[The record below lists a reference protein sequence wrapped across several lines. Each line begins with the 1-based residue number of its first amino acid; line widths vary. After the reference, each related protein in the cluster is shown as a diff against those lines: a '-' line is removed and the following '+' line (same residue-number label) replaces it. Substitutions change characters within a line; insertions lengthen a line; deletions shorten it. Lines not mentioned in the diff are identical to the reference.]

1 MSTEIERKFLVADL
15 PDLSGAQKAIVRQ
28 GYLTAP
34 DDSTELRLRQ
44 KNDRYFL
51 TLKGSGALVRVER
64 EAEISAE
71 QFDTFWP
78 ETDGRRVEKERYT
91 GRLPDSRVFELDV
104 FLGDLAPL
112 RLVEVEF
119 QTEAEAEAYTPPGWF
134 GADVTAD
141 NRYKNKTMATKGIP
155 A

>member
-1 MSTEIERKFLVADL
+1 MSTEIERKFLVAKL
-15 PDLSGAQKAIVRQ
+15 PDLSGADKAVVRQ

-44 KNDRYFL
+44 KNDKFFL
-51 TLKGSGALVRVER
+51 TLKGGGTMVRVER
-64 EAEISAE
+64 EAEISSE
-71 QFDTFWP
+71 QFETFWP
-78 ETDGRRVEKERYT
+78 ETAGRRVEKERYT
-91 GRLPDSRVFELDV
+91 GQLPDGRVYELDV

-119 QTEAEAEAYTPPGWF
+119 QTEAEASAYTPPDWF

-141 NRYKNKTMATKGIP
+141 KRYKNKTMATSGVP

>member
-15 PDLSGAQKAIVRQ
+15 PDLGSVDKAIVRQ

-51 TLKGSGALVRVER
+51 TLKGSGGLVRVER

-78 ETDGRRVEKERYT
+78 ETDGRRVEKERFT
-91 GRLPDSRVFELDV
+91 GQLPDGRVFELDV
-104 FLGDLAPL
+104 FQGDLAPL

-119 QTEAEAEAYTPPGWF
+119 QTEAEAEAYTPPEWF
-134 GADVTAD
+134 GADVTTD
-141 NRYKNKTMATKGIP
+141 KRYKNKTMATKGIP

>member
-1 MSTEIERKFLVADL
+1 MSAEIERKFLVAEL
-15 PDLSGAQKAIVRQ
+15 PDLSRAERAVVRQ

-44 KNDRYFL
+44 KGDRYYL
-51 TLKGSGALVRVER
+51 TLKGVGSLVRIER

-71 QFDTFWP
+71 QFETFWP

-91 GRLPDSRVFELDV
+91 GRMEDGRVFELDI
-104 FLGDLAPL
+104 FFGDLAPL

-119 QTEAEAEAYTPPGWF
+119 PSEPEALAYVPPDWF
-134 GADVTAD
+134 GADVTED
-141 NRYKNKTMATKGIP
+141 KRYKNKIMAINGVP
-155 A
+155 V

>member
-1 MSTEIERKFLVADL
+1 MSTEIERKFLVAQL
-15 PDLSGAQKAIVRQ
+15 PDISNTEKAIVRQ

-44 KNDRYFL
+44 KNDKFFL
-51 TLKGSGALVRVER
+51 TLKGSGTMVRVER
-64 EAEISAE
+64 ETEISAG

-78 ETDGRRVEKERYT
+78 ETEGRRVEKERYT
-91 GRLPDSRVFELDV
+91 GQLPDGRVFELDA
-104 FLGDLAPL
+104 FLGELAPL

-119 QTEAEAEAYTPPGWF
+119 ETEAEAQAYTPPDWF

-141 NRYKNKTMATKGIP
+141 KRYKNKTMAIKGIP
-155 A
+155 S

>member
-1 MSTEIERKFLVADL
+1 MSTEIERKFLVAEL
-15 PDLSGAQKAIVRQ
+15 PDLSDAEKAVVRQ

-44 KNDRYFL
+44 KNDKFFL
-51 TLKGSGALVRVER
+51 TLKGSGAMVRIER
-64 EAEISAE
+64 EAEITAE
-71 QFDTFWP
+71 QFETFWP

-91 GRLPDSRVFELDV
+91 GQLPDGRVFELDV
-104 FLGDLAPL
+104 FSGDLSPL

-119 QTEAEAEAYTPPGWF
+119 QSEAEAQAYTPPAWF

-141 NRYKNKTMATKGIP
+141 KRYKNKTMAIKGVP

>member
-1 MSTEIERKFLVADL
+1 MSMEIERKFLVADL
-15 PDLSGAQKAIVRQ
+15 PDLSTAHKAVVRQ

-44 KNDRYFL
+44 KNDSYFL
-51 TLKGSGALVRVER
+51 TLKGSGGLVRVER
-64 EAEISAE
+64 ETKLSVD

-78 ETDGRRVEKERYT
+78 ETAGRRVEKERYT
-91 GRLPDSRVFELDV
+91 GTLPDGQVFELDI

-119 QTEAEAEAYTPPGWF
+119 TSEEAARAYAPPTWF
-134 GADVTAD
+134 GDDVTED
-141 NRYKNKTMATKGIP
+141 KRYKNKTMAINGIP
-155 A
+155 T

>member
-15 PDLSGAQKAIVRQ
+15 PDLSGAEKAIVRQ

-44 KNDRYFL
+44 KNDKYFL
-51 TLKGSGALVRVER
+51 TLKGGGAMVRVER
-64 EAEISAE
+64 ESEISVE

-78 ETDGRRVEKERYT
+78 ETEGRRVEKERYT
-91 GRLPDSRVFELDV
+91 GQLPDGRVFELDI
-104 FLGDLAPL
+104 FLGDLSPL

-119 QTEAEAEAYTPPGWF
+119 QTEDEANSYTPPAWF
-134 GADVTAD
+134 GTDVTAD
-141 NRYKNKTMATKGIP
+141 KRYKNKTMAINGVP
-155 A
+155 D

>member
-15 PDLSGAQKAIVRQ
+15 PDLSGTEKAVVRQ

-51 TLKGSGALVRVER
+51 TLKGSGVLVRVER

-71 QFDTFWP
+71 QFNTFWP
-78 ETDGRRVEKERYT
+78 ETDGRRLEKVRYT
-91 GRLPDSRVFELDV
+91 GQLPDGRVFELDV
-104 FLGDLAPL
+104 FQGDLAPL

-119 QTEAEAEAYTPPGWF
+119 QTEAEAEAYAPPEWF

-141 NRYKNKTMATKGIP
+141 KRYKNKTMATKGIP

>member
-15 PDLSGAQKAIVRQ
+15 PDLGPTDKALVRQ

-34 DDSTELRLRQ
+34 DDLTELRLRQ
-44 KNDRYFL
+44 KNDRYYL
-51 TLKGSGALVRVER
+51 TLKGGGTMVRVER

-71 QFDTFWP
+71 QFETFWP
-78 ETDGRRVEKERYT
+78 ETEGRRVEKERYT
-91 GRLPDSRVFELDV
+91 GELPDGRVFELDV
-104 FLGDLAPL
+104 FVGDLAPL

-119 QTEAEAEAYTPPGWF
+119 QSEPEAQAYTPPKWF
-134 GADVTAD
+134 GTDVTAD
-141 NRYKNKTMATKGIP
+141 KRYKNKTMAIDGLP

>member
-15 PDLSGAQKAIVRQ
+15 PDLSGTEKALVRQ

-44 KNDRYFL
+44 KNDKYFL
-51 TLKGSGALVRVER
+51 TLKGGGALVRVER

-78 ETDGRRVEKERYT
+78 ETDGRRVEKERFT
-91 GRLPDSRVFELDV
+91 GQLPDGRVFELDV
-104 FLGDLAPL
+104 FQGDLAPL

-119 QTEAEAEAYTPPGWF
+119 QTEAEAEAYIPPEWF

-141 NRYKNKTMATKGIP
+141 KRYKNKTMATKGIP

>member
-1 MSTEIERKFLVADL
+1 MSMEIERKFLIADL
-15 PDLSGAQKAIVRQ
+15 PDLSGAEKAVVRQ
-28 GYLTAP
+28 GYLTTP

-44 KNDRYFL
+44 KNDRFFL
-51 TLKGSGALVRVER
+51 TLKGGGAMVRVER

-71 QFDTFWP
+71 QFETFWP

-91 GRLPDSRVFELDV
+91 GQLSDGRVFELDV

-112 RLVEVEF
+112 QLVEVEF
-119 QTEAEAEAYTPPGWF
+119 ETEAEAMAYTPPAWF
-134 GADVTAD
+134 GEDVTAD
-141 NRYKNKTMATKGIP
+141 KRYKNKTMAINGVP

>member
-15 PDLSGAQKAIVRQ
+15 PDLSGTEKAVVRQ

-44 KNDRYFL
+44 KNDTYYL
-51 TLKGSGALVRVER
+51 TLKGGGALVRVER

-78 ETDGRRVEKERYT
+78 ETDGRRVEKERFT
-91 GRLPDSRVFELDV
+91 GQLPDGRVFELDV
-104 FLGDLAPL
+104 FQGDLAPL
-112 RLVEVEF
+112 RLVEIEF
-119 QTEAEAEAYTPPGWF
+119 QTEAEAEAYTPPEWF

-141 NRYKNKTMATKGIP
+141 KRYKNKMMATKGKP
-155 A
+155 V

>member
-1 MSTEIERKFLVADL
+1 MSTEIERKFLVEKL
-15 PDLSGAQKAIVRQ
+15 PDLSSAERAVVRQ

-44 KNDRYFL
+44 KNDKFFL

-71 QFDTFWP
+71 QFETFWP

-91 GRLPDSRVFELDV
+91 GQLPDGRVFELDV
-104 FLGDLAPL
+104 FLGELAPL
-112 RLVEVEF
+112 QLVEVEF
-119 QTEAEAEAYTPPGWF
+119 QTEGEAIGYIPPDWF
-134 GADVTAD
+134 GTDVTSD
-141 NRYKNKTMATKGIP
+141 KRYKNKTMAINGVPT
-155 A
+155 